1 MSTQSIVQGNNGKL
15 NLDMEP
21 AYINQGDYLD
31 ANNVRYF
38 TREGQTT
45 GSHENVYGNENVFD
59 VESIAEQEKVYG
71 IVEGTGSTTLTFYYS
86 NGIEIGT
93 TGTITDYASFQT
105 EITTLFTTGVFSAT
119 DFELTFTTDGTSY
132 YVGITPNDVDGNP
145 LVGFDYSV
153 TSSGANW
160 YAFLSKEPIMAVHAG
175 ANKVIGSTNIDDDLF
190 ILSTPNEFPILSE
203 TKYEVTGISS
213 SSPGA
218 TFTIVDA
225 NNDLASEGIL
235 QLYATDPQDFIEY
248 SGQHVYKKDTSNS
261 LIIYLVGYYVVN
273 APVGDVYVS
282 QASIGYGTVGVARK
296 NENDETWA
304 YTRLLVSREFA
315 FSTLYQADV
324 IGEKNNRGVSIYWT
338 DNFNVPRSFYYYGDY
353 TTDGALNN
361 VNSLN
366 KYVIGSISKQTRL
379 QYGYAGAT
387 IDYGGQDN
395 GKLNCGNYRYAVRF
409 TTKEGVSTN
418 WSLLSNPFSTFYGDT
433 PWTIYGGDADTN
445 SGKSNI
451 INVSWSDNN
460 SYDYIQFCY
469 VRFVEDATVGT
480 GLFSTEAFTFGRTKL
495 ALGQTSITYTHDGYE
510 TDVAELGPISQLQ
523 NSTFVIKK
531 AKNIRALDNRL
542 ILSNVNVAGNEA
554 SLVNLFDTITYS
566 IEKKNIDSIGTFS
579 PDNTLTQRLTNTSSA
594 QYPSKIAS
602 IGEYIDPANTF
613 KYVGYMMNET
623 YRFYGVAEYLDGTLS
638 DAYYLFDSKICTDSD
653 FTGGGGSD
661 PKRNA
666 SSTFIDY
673 KLNTDATLTSG
684 FYGDCTLDG
693 AQTLIPYVNVAI
705 PAVLPAING
714 IDAKKV
720 INKIHIF
727 RADVKEKTI
736 LANGLGTLGIE
747 ANSANTDFYDYNYA
761 IGVTFIRIGGFSSCT
776 SNDVNAGTI
785 ATGEGP
791 SGYDAYHYR
800 SKYSSFPFIADLIS
814 NEHYAPT
821 VVNSL
826 LYKHTPSYGYSIA
839 NRKSI
844 EFYSQDHLLSN
855 ERIEHNNID
864 QIINYGHYDNYYY
877 ANSNTGYGYNS
888 LSSYRNFHGFGSF
901 YFCGPYGG
909 STYEQLSLD
918 TSKLCGPAPWIDEKE
933 YVKVDSTPLGTYSK
947 LHVAKWT
954 GISNGQNWVQK
965 KEKYTHNK
973 GHVFFT
979 TSNVTLKGISV
990 GRTVDYGTHLISYY
1004 RPLTPDQQ
1012 YGNNNIGTLIPTG
1025 AYYDLQSDSTQ
1036 LGTLATLN
1044 EINVFGGDTYTCKS
1058 LLRYRYTDPD
1068 NKDINGVPDGGRYGV
1083 GVEFYSQSR
1092 VNPQLRY
1099 NTEPQGATQN
1109 NKVWPFDFPTPQ
1121 DSNKLQDWFGHKDTS
1136 NKVYLAETVS
1146 YNGSFSDKNTI
1157 NSLAIYD
1164 PNIYYENKQP
1174 ATVYYSE
1181 VKLQE
1186 SLIDSYS
1193 YIKPTNR
1200 KDLDISFG
1208 DINHHEIYNGQ
1219 LITFQER
1226 SMNRQFFNST
1236 TMISNPDSQIV
1247 LGDGGQVLS
1256 RRGETLSTYG
1266 LRNKWSVVKGRSKG
1280 GNDVLYWYDATTR
1293 KIMRF
1298 AYDGVVPIS
1307 VRANIDSF
1315 IWNNT
1320 GFIQM
1325 YDTPAH
1331 GEGVCGVWNEK
1342 YNEALFTFRAK
1353 KIVDTWNPDNTYDE
1367 GDVVFYTGNGYDEF
1381 HQTGEFFIS
1390 NVNSNIDEPDF
1401 NIEEWTVIPH
1411 DNNDYYNE
1419 FTIVF
1424 SEDKNG
1430 FTTFYSPKPKIYM
1443 PFKDG
1448 YLTPYPVSEDG
1459 QEIYENDR
1467 GSQCEWYDGNLLD
1480 NAYIEGVINYN
1491 PELIKTAEAIS
1502 IDSNTTPVRV
1512 DVRSAQHSTYMLS
1525 ANNDFASVEGMYRTP
1540 VKNNATPDGDTTR
1553 VYGRWFGVKYT
1564 MTPGTRQ
1571 AIRSFVLKI
1580 RSRNRMY
1587 NK

>member
-45 GSHENVYGNENVFD
+45 GSHENVYGNQYVFD
-59 VESIAEQEKVYG
+59 VERIFLQEKVYG

-145 LVGFDYSV
+145 LVGFDFSV
-153 TSSGANW
+153 TSSGADW

-190 ILSTPNEFPILSE
+190 ILSTPNELPILSE
-203 TKYEVTGISS
+203 TKYEVTGLNNV
-213 SSPGA
+213 SPG
-218 TFTIVDA
+218 TSFTIVDA

-235 QLYATDPQDFIEY
+235 QLYATDPQDFTEY
-248 SGQHVYKKDTSNS
+248 SGQHVYKKDPSNP
-261 LIIYLVGYYVVN
+261 LIIYLVGYYVTT
-273 APVGDVYVS
+273 APSLTGKIYVS

-296 NENDETWA
+296 NENDETWN

-353 TTDGALNN
+353 VTDGALNN

-366 KYVIGSISKQTRL
+366 KYVIGSIAKQTRL

-445 SGKSNI
+445 SGKANI

-480 GLFSTEAFTFGRTKL
+480 GLFSTEAYTFGRTKL
-495 ALGQTSITYTHDGYE
+495 ALGQTSIVYTHDGYE
-510 TDVAELGPISQLQ
+510 TDVADLGPISQLQ

-566 IEKKNIDSIGTFS
+566 IEKKSIDSIGTFS
-579 PDNTLTQRLTNTSSA
+579 PDNTLTQREDFNTV
-594 QYPSKIAS
+594 YDYNSKIVS
-602 IGEYIDPANTF
+602 TGEYMDPENSF

-638 DAYYLFDSKICTDSD
+638 DAYYLFDAKICTDA
-653 FTGGGGSD
+653 GISD
-661 PKRNA
+661 PKRNP
-666 SSTFIDY
+666 SSTFTDY
-673 KLNTDATLTSG
+673 KLNTYADPSEG
-684 FYGDCTLDG
+684 FYGNCLLDG
-693 AQTLIPYVNVAI
+693 AETLIPYVNVTI
-705 PAVLPAING
+705 PSVLPAING
-714 IDAKKV
+714 VDAKKV

-736 LANGLGTLGIE
+736 LANGLGVLGMRI
-747 ANSANTDFYDYNYA
+747 FGGYNNNA
-761 IGVTFIRIGGFSSCT
+761 LSFDAGFSNSQIRAYGAVT
-776 SNDVNAGTI
+776 SYNHATTQTNGLGTS
-785 ATGEGP
+785 A
-791 SGYDAYHYR
+791 SR
-800 SKYSSFPFIADLIS
+800 YSSFPFIADMVSKENYTQAVILS
-814 NEHYAPT
+814 KHYKNLPT
-821 VVNSL
+821 
-826 LYKHTPSYGYSIA
+826 SITFNPQLKA
-839 NRKSI
+839 SSFRKSI

-855 ERIEHNNID
+855 ERIEYNNID

-877 ANSNTGYGYNS
+877 KASVFNAGSTVAGIGYLNNSTYNN
-888 LSSYRNFHGFGSF
+888 YIGFGSF
-901 YFCGPYGG
+901 YFCGNYGD
-909 STYEQLSLD
+909 TVYETNSLD
-918 TSKLCGPAPWIDEKE
+918 NSVLCGAAPWLNEKD
-933 YVKVDSTPLGTYSK
+933 YVLYDNTTFGYYSK
-947 LHVAKWT
+947 LSVVKWDAGT
-954 GISNGQNWVQK
+954 SNYAQACTN
-965 KEKYTHNK
+965 NK

-979 TSNVTLKGISV
+979 DSDINPIGISA
-990 GRTVDYGTHLISYY
+990 GRDVDYGTHFISYY
-1004 RPLTPDQQ
+1004 RPLTAEQQ
-1012 YGNNNIGTLIPTG
+1012 YGNSNIGTLIPTG
-1025 AYYDLQSDSTQ
+1025 AYYDLQNDNTQ
-1036 LGTLATLN
+1036 LGTLPTLN
-1044 EINVFGGDTYTCKS
+1044 EVNVFGGDTYTCKS

-1068 NKDINGVPDGGRYGV
+1068 NKNVAGLTDGGRYGV
-1083 GVEFYSQSR
+1083 GIEFYSQSR

-1099 NTEPQGATQN
+1099 NTEPQGQTQE
-1109 NKVWPFDFPTPQ
+1109 NKVWPFDFPNPQ
-1121 DSNKLQDWFGHKDTS
+1121 DANKFQEWFNHATPTKT
-1136 NKVYLAETVS
+1136 NYLAETVS

-1181 VKLQE
+1181 PKLQE

-1307 VRANIDSF
+1307 VRSNIDSF

-1353 KIVDTWNPDNTYDE
+1353 KYGIQEYNDEESYSVGDIVYCNLY
-1367 GDVVFYTGNGYDEF
+1367 GYDDF
-1381 HQTGEFFIS
+1381 HQTGEFYVRN
-1390 NVNSNIDEPDF
+1390 NVPFTTSPTYPSPNSPYWD
-1401 NIEEWTVIPH
+1401 VIPH

-1443 PFKDG
+1443 TFKDG
-1448 YLTPYPVSEDG
+1448 YLTPYPVSQDG
-1459 QEIYENDR
+1459 RYIYENDR
-1467 GSQCEWYDGNLLD
+1467 GSQCIWYDDLQE

-1525 ANNDFASVEGMYRTP
+1525 ANNDFSSVEGMYRTP
-1540 VKNNATPDGDTTR
+1540 VKNNLDPDGDTSR

-1580 RSRNRMY
+1580 RARNRMY